1 MACRC
6 SFYSSV
12 EVVQFAK
19 SLSDHSFID
28 TMSNKFF
35 PHARTLSLNGYA
47 TFLRLFDAAVLKVR
61 AFYCA
66 FGSRIAATPFLFAA
80 QV

>member
-1 MACRC
+1 
-6 SFYSSV
+6 
-12 EVVQFAK
+12 
-19 SLSDHSFID
+19 
-28 TMSNKFF
+28 MSNEFF

-61 AFYCA
+61 AFYCV